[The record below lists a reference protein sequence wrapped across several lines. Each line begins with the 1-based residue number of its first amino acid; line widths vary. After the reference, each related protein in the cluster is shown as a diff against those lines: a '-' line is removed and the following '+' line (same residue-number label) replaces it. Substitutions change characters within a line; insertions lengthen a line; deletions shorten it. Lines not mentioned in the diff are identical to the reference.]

1 MKINREYV
9 GIKEAQSRAIVISAK
24 LCFENLRCTDYKE
37 GYLVTKSNLAQ
48 EKKDSPLCKLATF
61 SNIMVDKCNINESD
75 NTSSIYVNAIVN
87 GKDNLQSLYE
97 WIEKYA
103 GKDKVDA
110 IAPGLLEALEQDSEA
125 EKIDENNS
133 VATRF
138 AKYRKLYEDNSADEE
153 KSDSEEDDDS
163 KKDDGEE
170 KSDDEGKENSDDE
183 GKENSDDESE
193 EQDELTAIVLEV
205 KKGDEDK
212 LKDELIEAGVDE
224 DDIEIIT
231 EDEGS
236 EDEDKEDESE
246 EKNEGEEEDGDDEDK
261 DETVKVKIAVDS
273 FDALREY
280 LEGKGFNLEEELG
293 GEIVSDDSEDSEGDD
308 EDGKKDQEE
317 LDAEFDGFD
326 DLFK

>member
-9 GIKEAQSRAIVISAK
+9 GIKEAQSRANVISAK
-24 LCFENLRCTDYKE
+24 LCFENLRCADYKE
-37 GYLVTKSNLAQ
+37 GYLVTKNNLAQ

-61 SNIMVDKCNINESD
+61 SDIMVDKCNINESD
-75 NTSSIYVNAIVN
+75 NTSSIYVNTIVN

-163 KKDDGEE
+163 KKDDEE

-183 GKENSDDESE
+183 GE

-212 LKDELIEAGVDE
+212 LKEELIEAGVDE

-231 EDEGS
+231 EDEDK

-261 DETVKVKIAVDS
+261 NETVKVKIAVDS

-308 EDGKKDQEE
+308 EDDKKDQEE

>member
-1 MKINREYV
+1 MEINTKYV
-9 GIKEAQSRAIVISAK
+9 GIKETQSKATVISAK
-24 LCFENLRCTDYKE
+24 LCFENLRCADYKE

-48 EKKDSPLCKLATF
+48 EKKDSPLCKLANF

-103 GKDKVDA
+103 GKDKVDT
-110 IAPGLLEALEQDSEA
+110 IAPGLLEALEQDPEA
-125 EKIDENNS
+125 EKVDENNS

-153 KSDSEEDDDS
+153 KSDSEEEDDDS

-183 GKENSDDESE
+183 GE

-212 LKDELIEAGVDE
+212 LKEELIEAGVDE

-231 EDEGS
+231 EDEDK

-308 EDGKKDQEE
+308 EDDKKDQEE

>member
-9 GIKEAQSRAIVISAK
+9 GIKEAQSKAIVINAK
-24 LCFENLRCTDYKE
+24 LCFENLRCADYKE
-37 GYLVTKSNLAQ
+37 GYLVTKNNLAQ

-61 SNIMVDKCNINESD
+61 SDIMVDKCNINESD

-97 WIEKYA
+97 WIAKYA

-153 KSDSEEDDDS
+153 KSDSEEEDDDS

-183 GKENSDDESE
+183 GE

-231 EDEGS
+231 EDEDS
-236 EDEDKEDESE
+236 EDEDKEDEPE

-308 EDGKKDQEE
+308 EDDKKDQEE